1 MFWNATTGTLI
12 GKFMQ
17 TLEFPA
23 AADPKLARAITF
35 ESGAAVPICE
45 VDDIDNS
52 IFPAAA
58 LSAVSAQLRNVCLP

>member
-17 TLEFPA
+17 IDELPA
-23 AADPKLARAITF
+23 AAEPKLARATTF
-35 ESGAAVPICE
+35 ESGCAVPICE
-45 VDDIDNS
+45 VALIESS

-58 LSAVSAQLRNVCLP
+58 LSAVIAQLRNVWRP